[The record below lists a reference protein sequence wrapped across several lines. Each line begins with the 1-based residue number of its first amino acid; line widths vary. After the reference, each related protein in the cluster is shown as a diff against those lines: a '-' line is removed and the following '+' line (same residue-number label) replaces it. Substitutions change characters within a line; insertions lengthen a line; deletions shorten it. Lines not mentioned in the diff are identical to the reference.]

1 MAETDGRVVFG
12 ISGDASELKRTL
24 HETTSEI
31 QRESGKWD
39 DAVQNST
46 DSMANAFGRAF
57 NLERVKNF
65 AIQAGKWLLQ
75 FGKEAVDLASDLE
88 EVQNVVDVTFGQNAG
103 VIDEWA
109 KKARENFGLT
119 ELQAKRFASTIGAT
133 LKSTGVSGQQ
143 VVQMSQDLAGLAAD
157 MASFYNLDFDEAFQ
171 KIRSGISGQTEP
183 LKQLGID
190 MSVASLQAFAL
201 SQGIETAFDKLS
213 ASEQAMLRYQYLMQA
228 TSDAQGDF
236 ARTQDGLA
244 NSLRSLETSFDTL
257 KAKIGEPLLEA
268 VATAV
273 QAISGLIDEMIPDDD
288 FTTVLDRFNE
298 IDIETAQKLEEIG
311 QIKDEADMLL
321 GMLVEI
327 SGTTLDSGQ
336 FSEFVDGVSGSMGDL
351 NDEVERAKTA
361 NYAQTIGG
369 VVDAFNQSKLDGQNA
384 EAWDTLMNALAGNV
398 EGIAALTGM
407 DVTDVEAWLTK
418 VGEAAQKLD
427 PNTAEGWNQLMALLT
442 QGLPGVSLTED
453 GTLDTSVLSQMGE
466 QADQYGE
473 YLAALGFDT
482 DSVVDKQAL
491 WLEICKR
498 LVATIPG
505 LSDIINT
512 ETGEVRGGA
521 QAVRDYIDEWSAA
534 QEKAAYLQKLQ
545 RWREALDQA
554 YTERY
559 VLGSQAMVARQRANR
574 LRDNYQGILAGTGLT
589 QEQIE
594 ESWRQYNQAM
604 LANDAAG
611 NGSVSDAQRVR
622 DYYLPGTVGQAVDL
636 WREVVEAETEAT
648 EAEERAAQVN
658 QDYED
663 AVAILD
669 EQEKEAT
676 ERYGEEAAAADGAA
690 QATQGLTEAGQG
702 LAEETLNELGPALEE
717 LADYYEAVHT
727 ATQRQ
732 VESTIKGLEKIETPA
747 QRARREFQQLNQ
759 ELTGEEFE
767 IRFAAEGNVPTAQS
781 ILAGLESQSEYI
793 KQYQEYLELA
803 KQAGVSEDLLADLSD
818 GSVESYD
825 YLAALSG
832 ASEDEIAQINA
843 AYEEV
848 NAGKETFVDALTQQ
862 KLAADETFQSIVD
875 ACDQMIIDL
884 DMADGAYDSLSAT
897 VQGMADGIAA
907 QMPGLQEQVDAVL
920 AQLNRLNSFGKFGMV
935 EDKFTFGASGRLLD
949 GSFAVGAD
957 YIPFDGFLAQLHE
970 GESVLTAE
978 EARIWR
984 AFKYGNAGHMNSIDY
999 DAVGSAIGANVHAGG
1014 SVYLDGQTVGRV
1026 ISASQANSYRRL
1038 ERSGWQQ

>member
-12 ISGDASELKRTL
+12 ISGDASEFKRTL
-24 HETTSEI
+24 RETTNEI
-31 QRESGKWD
+31 QRESGRWD
-39 DAVQNST
+39 DAVENST
-46 DSMANAFGRAF
+46 DNMSQAFGRAF
-57 NLERVKNF
+57 NVERIKNF
-65 AIQAGKWLLQ
+65 AIQAGKWLLN

-88 EVQNVVDVTFGQNAG
+88 EVQNVVDVTFGENAN

-244 NSLRSLETSFDTL
+244 NSMRSLETSFDTI
-257 KAKIGEPLLEA
+257 KSKVGEVLIPA

-273 QAISGLIDEMIPDDD
+273 SAIQGLIDEMIPDEG
-288 FTTVLDRFNE
+288 FTTVIDRFNE

-311 QIKDEADMLL
+311 QIKDEAEMLL
-321 GMLVEI
+321 GMLIEI

-442 QGLPGVSLTED
+442 QGLPGVSLNED

-482 DSVVDKQAL
+482 ESVADKQAL

-534 QEKAAYLQKLQ
+534 QEKAAYLKDLQ
-545 RWREALDQA
+545 RRQEALDEA
-554 YTERY
+554 YIQRY
-559 VLGSQAMVARQRANR
+559 ELGAQAMVARRRADR
-574 LRDNYQGILAGTGLT
+574 SRAEYDALYGTYSEEELAGY
-589 QEQIE
+589 E
-594 ESWRQYNQAM
+594 EWKEWLEGKFGRGHGQLNLDDFSNRPDLQRY
-604 LANDAAG
+604 
-611 NGSVSDAQRVR
+611 AQ
-622 DYYLPGTVGQAVDL
+622 LFNAENAL
-636 WREVVEAETEAT
+636 WNADTEAK
-648 EAEERAAQVN
+648 EAEERAAQYT
-658 QDYED
+658 QDYEA
-663 AVAILD
+663 AVAGLN
-669 EQEKEAT
+669 EEKQAIIDT
-676 ERYGEEAAAADGAA
+676 YGEEAAAVDGAA
-690 QATQGLTEAGQG
+690 QATQGLTEAGQE

-920 AQLNRLNSFGKFGMV
+920 AQLNRLNSFGKFGMSGN
-935 EDKFTFGASGRLLD
+935 KFTFGASGRLLD

>member
-46 DSMANAFGRAF
+46 DSMADAFGRAF
-57 NLERVKNF
+57 NLERIKNF

-171 KIRSGISGQTEP
+171 KIRSGISGETEP

-213 ASEQAMLRYQYLMQA
+213 ASQQAMLRYQYLMQA

-244 NSLRSLETSFDTL
+244 NSLRSLETSFDTI
-257 KAKIGEPLLEA
+257 KSKIGEVLMPA
-268 VATAV
+268 VADAV
-273 QAISGLIDEMIPDDD
+273 RALEGLINEMLPKED
-288 FTTVLDRFNE
+288 FRTVLDQFND

-384 EAWDTLMNALAGNV
+384 EAWDTLMGALAGNV

-407 DVTDVEAWLTK
+407 DVTDVEAWLSR

-442 QGLPGVSLTED
+442 QGLPGVSLNED

-534 QEKAAYLQKLQ
+534 QEKAAYLKDLQ
-545 RWREALDQA
+545 RRQEALDEA
-554 YTERY
+554 YIQRY
-559 VLGSQAMVARQRANR
+559 ELGAQAMVARQRANAR
-574 LRDNYQGILAGTGLT
+574 SSEYQAIYGTFGEEDLAGYAEWKEWLQGKFGKGFRGVNT
-589 QEQIE
+589 EQY
-594 ESWRQYNQAM
+594 SNRPDLQRYAQLYNAEM
-604 LANDAAG
+604 AWIDAN
-611 NGSVSDAQRVR
+611 N
-622 DYYLPGTVGQAVDL
+622 
-636 WREVVEAETEAT
+636 EAT
-648 EAEERAAQVN
+648 EAEERATQYT
-658 QDYED
+658 QDYEAAVAGLNEEKQAIIATYGED
-663 AVAILD
+663 AV
-669 EQEKEAT
+669 
-676 ERYGEEAAAADGAA
+676 AADGAA
-690 QATQGLTEAGQG
+690 QATQGLTEAGQE
-702 LAEETLNELGPALEE
+702 LAEETLNKLGPALEE

-920 AQLNRLNSFGKFGMV
+920 AQLNRLNSFGKFGMSGN
-935 EDKFTFGASGRLLD
+935 KFTFGASGRLLD
-949 GSFAVGAD
+949 GSFETGAD

>member
-39 DAVQNST
+39 DSVQNST
-46 DSMANAFGRAF
+46 DNMSQAFGRAF
-57 NLERVKNF
+57 NVERIKNF
-65 AIQAGKWLLQ
+65 AIQAGKWLLN

-244 NSLRSLETSFDTL
+244 NSMRSLETSFDTI
-257 KAKIGEPLLEA
+257 KSKIGEVLMPA
-268 VATAV
+268 VADAV
-273 QAISGLIDEMIPDDD
+273 RALEGLINEMLPKED
-288 FTTVLDRFNE
+288 FRTVLDQFND

-384 EAWDTLMNALAGNV
+384 EAWDTLMGALAGNV

-407 DVTDVEAWLTK
+407 DVTDVEAWLSR

-442 QGLPGVSLTED
+442 QGLPGVSLNED

-534 QEKAAYLQKLQ
+534 QEKAAYLKDIQ
-545 RWREALDQA
+545 RRQEALDSAYEMRYQYDLEA
-554 YTERY
+554 WMAQKRIDEARAAWEKALSDSGYTEQDMQLRIASEEY
-559 VLGSQAMVARQRANR
+559 HGDELDNVVEQWQNYLDVTDKENEAIVRA
-574 LRDNYQGILAGTGLT
+574 Q
-589 QEQIE
+589 
-594 ESWRQYNQAM
+594 QYN
-604 LANDAAG
+604 AAYEEALKG
-611 NGSVSDAQRVR
+611 LNEQ
-622 DYYLPGTVGQAVDL
+622 
-636 WREVVEAETEAT
+636 REVVE
-648 EAEERAAQVN
+648 ER
-658 QDYED
+658 YGED
-663 AVAILD
+663 AVA
-669 EQEKEAT
+669 
-676 ERYGEEAAAADGAA
+676 ADAAA
-690 QATQGLTEAGQG
+690 QATQGLTEAGQE

-717 LADYYEAVHT
+717 LADYYAAVHT

-793 KQYQEYLELA
+793 KQYQQYLELA

-920 AQLNRLNSFGKFGMV
+920 AQLNRLNSFGKFGMSGN
-935 EDKFTFGASGRLLD
+935 KFTFGASGRLLD

>member
-46 DSMANAFGRAF
+46 DSMSQAFGRAF
-57 NLERVKNF
+57 NVERIKNF
-65 AIQAGKWLLQ
+65 AIQAGKWLLN

-244 NSLRSLETSFDTL
+244 NSMRSLETSFDTI
-257 KAKIGEPLLEA
+257 KSKIGEVLMPA
-268 VATAV
+268 VADAV
-273 QAISGLIDEMIPDDD
+273 RALEGLINDMLPKED
-288 FTTVLDRFNE
+288 FRTVLDQFND
-298 IDIETAQKLEEIG
+298 IDIETAQKLEDIG
-311 QIKDEADMLL
+311 QIKSEAEMLL
-321 GMLVEI
+321 GMLIEI

-442 QGLPGVSLTED
+442 QGLPGVSLNED

-482 DSVVDKQAL
+482 ESVADKQAL

-534 QEKAAYLQKLQ
+534 QEKAAYLKDLQ
-545 RWREALDQA
+545 RRQEALDEA
-554 YTERY
+554 YIQRY
-559 VLGSQAMVARQRANR
+559 ELGAQAMVARRRADAR
-574 LRDNYQGILAGTGLT
+574 SAEYQAIYGTFGEEDLAGYAEWKDWLQGKFGKGYRGVNT
-589 QEQIE
+589 EQY
-594 ESWRQYNQAM
+594 STRPDLQRYAQLYNAEM
-604 LANDAAG
+604 AWIDAN
-611 NGSVSDAQRVR
+611 N
-622 DYYLPGTVGQAVDL
+622 
-636 WREVVEAETEAT
+636 EAT
-648 EAEERAAQVN
+648 EAEERATQYT
-658 QDYED
+658 QDYEAAIAGLNEEKQAIIDTYGED
-663 AVAILD
+663 AVA
-669 EQEKEAT
+669 
-676 ERYGEEAAAADGAA
+676 ADAAA
-690 QATQGLTEAGQG
+690 QATQGLTEAGQE

-920 AQLNRLNSFGKFGMV
+920 AQLNRLNNFGKFGMSG
-935 EDKFTFGASGRLLD
+935 DKFTFGASGRLLD

>member
-46 DSMANAFGRAF
+46 DSMSQAFGRAF
-57 NLERVKNF
+57 NLERIKNF

-244 NSLRSLETSFDTL
+244 NSMRSLETSFDTI
-257 KAKIGEPLLEA
+257 KSKVGEVLIPA

-273 QAISGLIDEMIPDDD
+273 SAIQGLIDEMIPDEG
-288 FTTVLDRFNE
+288 FTTVIDRFNE
-298 IDIETAQKLEEIG
+298 IDVETAQKLEEIG

-384 EAWDTLMNALAGNV
+384 EAWDTLMGALAGNV

-407 DVTDVEAWLTK
+407 DVTDVEEWLTK

-442 QGLPGVSLTED
+442 QGLPGVSLNED

-482 DSVVDKQAL
+482 DSVADKQAL

-534 QEKAAYLQKLQ
+534 QEKAAYLQDLQ
-545 RWREALDQA
+545 RRREALDQA
-554 YTERY
+554 YGERY
-559 VLGSQAMVARQRANR
+559 RYDLEAWTAESRAGRARETVAASLSRMGYSDPGRIIDQYLENPF
-574 LRDNYQGILAGTGLT
+574 DDEGNEVLAGVAGWR
-589 QEQIE
+589 EYVEAVE
-594 ESWRQYNQAM
+594 EANQARER
-604 LANDAAG
+604 ATAYN
-611 NGSVSDAQRVR
+611 R
-622 DYYLPGTVGQAVDL
+622 DYEEAQAYI
-636 WREVVEAETEAT
+636 
-648 EAEERAAQVN
+648 N
-658 QDYED
+658 
-663 AVAILD
+663 
-669 EQEKEAT
+669 EQEKEAA

-690 QATQGLTEAGQG
+690 QATQGLTEAGQE

-920 AQLNRLNSFGKFGMV
+920 AQLNRLNSFGKFGMSGN
-935 EDKFTFGASGRLLD
+935 KFTFGASGRLLD